1 MKMKGSIV
9 YNRIFKMLFLSTLI
23 FAFLVVRLYWIQIVN
38 HESLRAEA
46 LKQRGQEI
54 RLSPNR
60 GIIYDRNLIPLTNR
74 KKVITG
80 FFFKKDIES
89 DSTLREAIIKS
100 SHMDDSQ
107 LDEHIKSKGTIVDI
121 PLISNLLD
129 IDERKFFTANR
140 IERYDDINMLSHVIG
155 HINRSENKG
164 EAGIEKVY
172 DEILKNEGD
181 HSVYIDLDERRR
193 IFTKEEYL
201 VNRDIDPRRPNGV
214 KLTVD
219 YYIQKEV
226 ERILD
231 RRGIKG
237 SAIVA
242 DVKTGDILA
251 MASRPNFDQ
260 DNIERYLNREDMA
273 LYNKAVQVG
282 YPPGSLFKLVV
293 LLTAFEKGDHNF
305 SNQFYCNGYERVGK
319 SIINCNKREG
329 HGHITL
335 REAFS
340 KSCNSA
346 FIQLG
351 QEVGSKNIIDM
362 ANMLGF
368 GSRLNIGLLEEIEGN
383 LPTGSELLGPA
394 IGNISIGQ
402 GSIEVTP
409 LQVTNMMLS
418 IANGGIKK
426 GMAIVK
432 GTVGRDG
439 YMIKGFNRS
448 EDFRVISE
456 KTAKII
462 KGYLADVVQYGTA
475 NNLDLTDIGGA
486 GGKTGSAEAILNGR
500 RTVHGWFSGFYPLEN
515 PKHVVTVFVEEGMS
529 GSQTAVP
536 IFEDITRTI
545 YNIKQIGLAP
555 Q

>member
-1 MKMKGSIV
+1 
-9 YNRIFKMLFLSTLI
+9 L
-23 FAFLVVRLYWIQIVN
+23 
-38 HESLRAEA
+38 
-46 LKQRGQEI
+46 
-54 RLSPNR
+54 
-60 GIIYDRNLIPLTNR
+60 
-74 KKVITG
+74 
-80 FFFKKDIES
+80 
-89 DSTLREAIIKS
+89 
-100 SHMDDSQ
+100 
-107 LDEHIKSKGTIVDI
+107 
-121 PLISNLLD
+121 
-129 IDERKFFTANR
+129 
-140 IERYDDINMLSHVIG
+140 
-155 HINRSENKG
+155 
-164 EAGIEKVY
+164 
-172 DEILKNEGD
+172 
-181 HSVYIDLDERRR
+181 
-193 IFTKEEYL
+193 
-201 VNRDIDPRRPNGV
+201 
-214 KLTVD
+214 
-219 YYIQKEV
+219 
-226 ERILD
+226 
-231 RRGIKG
+231 
-237 SAIVA
+237 
-242 DVKTGDILA
+242 
-251 MASRPNFDQ
+251 
-260 DNIERYLNREDMA
+260 
-273 LYNKAVQVG
+273 
-282 YPPGSLFKLVV
+282 
-293 LLTAFEKGDHNF
+293 
-305 SNQFYCNGYERVGK
+305 
-319 SIINCNKREG
+319 
-329 HGHITL
+329 
-335 REAFS
+335 
-340 KSCNSA
+340 
-346 FIQLG
+346 
-351 QEVGSKNIIDM
+351 
-362 ANMLGF
+362 

>member
-201 VNRDIDPRRPNGV
+201 VNRDIDPRGPNGV

-362 ANMLGF
+362 ANRLGF